1 MSELTDM
8 MCFDGFD
15 CGDYDLAIKGLELN
29 GYKLIYSIKEV
40 KEHES

>member
-1 MSELTDM
+1 MVKKIVDNGTPD
-8 MCFDGFD
+8 D
-15 CGDYDLAIKGLELN
+15 CGDYELAIKGLELN